1 MRHANGPGLRGLL
14 LIAIALFLAACQSGR
29 EYRFEV
35 TNKTGYEG
43 MFLYVSPA
51 SSNDWWPDHLGEEFL
66 PNGETWTVH
75 VRGRNPMFD
84 VQLVDVDGDSYT
96 IWDVDVTGERLSITF
111 DDLD

>member
-1 MRHANGPGLRGLL
+1 MRHAKRPGLRGLL
-14 LIAIALFLAACQSGR
+14 LIATALFLTACQSAR
-29 EYRFEV
+29 EYSFEV

-51 SSNDWWPDHLGEEFL
+51 SSNDWGRDHLGDEFL
-66 PNGETWTVH
+66 PSGKSWTVD
-75 VRGRNPMFD
+75 VRGRNPQFD

-96 IWDVDVTGERLSITF
+96 IWDVDVTTGGLTITF